1 MSLQRLHFVNM
12 YKAFNM
18 APGPGKH
25 SLSNIIICALSA
37 LLTSCVMCI
46 DHSPRWGG
54 DVLCVGHQGGD
65 PHSVC
70 VTARL
75 GSSTLMP
82 LVVCQLADGWPLCP
96 SPGSSEQQQT
106 WGSILPVTF
115 SYLVCTCCSCHA
127 VWVSV
132 PLTPHQGCGFCLLFH
147 CPAQCQ
153 HVIIGA
159 RLCLLNECI

>member
-25 SLSNIIICALSA
+25 SLSNTIIYALST

-46 DHSPRWGG
+46 DHSPHWGG

-75 GSSTLMP
+75 GKLHTDATCCLPAGQWMATVPFPWKSRATADLREHPSRDLFLPCLYLLQLSRGVGVRAPHPTPGLWFLP
-82 LVVCQLADGWPLCP
+82 LVPLP
-96 SPGSSEQQQT
+96 ST
-106 WGSILPVTF
+106 
-115 SYLVCTCCSCHA
+115 
-127 VWVSV
+127 V
-132 PLTPHQGCGFCLLFH
+132 PACDHWC
-147 CPAQCQ
+147 
-153 HVIIGA
+153 
-159 RLCLLNECI
+159 